1 MIVPSAFDAEML
13 KFLGV
18 EFKQSVSASSVN
30 ELIVGLGLTVTVT
43 VNVNPMQEPDFG
55 VTI

>member
-1 MIVPSAFDAEML
+1 MPSAFDAEML
-13 KFLGV
+13 KFFGI
-18 EFKQSVSASSVN
+18 EFKQSVSGSRVN

-43 VNVNPMQEPDFG
+43 VNVAPVQEPDFG